1 MSADTHTHFKMLHFK
16 NAVYFNQSQVLDESD
31 VKSGQHRVFVQH

>member
-1 MSADTHTHFKMLHFK
+1 MSADTHAQLHFK